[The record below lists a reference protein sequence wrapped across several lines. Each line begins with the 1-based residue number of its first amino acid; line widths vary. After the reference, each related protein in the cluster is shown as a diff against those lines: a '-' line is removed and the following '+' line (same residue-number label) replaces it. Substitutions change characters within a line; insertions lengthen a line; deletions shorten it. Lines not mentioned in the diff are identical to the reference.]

1 MLNGGARPDRDY
13 PRLIA
18 DIRSGRINVRDQL
31 SAVWRIDRIEE
42 AIAALKAGEVTPA
55 VLDHDR

>member
-1 MLNGGARPDRDY
+1 MAARARTGI

-18 DIRSGRINVRDQL
+18 DIRSGRINVRDQV
-31 SAVWRIDRIEE
+31 SAVWPIDRIEE
-42 AIAALKAGEVTPA
+42 AIAALKAGEVTRA